1 MLAKQPVTVN
11 GIEFDALI
19 SQDLTFEATTPEYA
33 VEKGFTVSDAVI
45 KNAEQLSMVLYLT
58 PTPVTWY
65 KKHGGGQERVNAVM
79 EQLQELYF
87 KAEPVEVVTSDTV
100 FSNMAIINISF
111 SKTVEAGY
119 AMEIPIA
126 FKKIR
131 ITEAKTTTI
140 PANYGKSG
148 KTKASAGNAN
158 KSSGTSK
165 ASESSNSSGSGSS
178 GSSSSSSKS
187 SSSSGKSNKSSILY
201 GLGKKVGLI

>member
-65 KKHGGGQERVNAVM
+65 NKHGGGQERVNAVM

-165 ASESSNSSGSGSS
+165 ASESSNSSGS
-178 GSSSSSSKS
+178 SSSSSKS

-201 GLGKKVGLI
+201 GLGKKAGLI

>member
-119 AMEIPIA
+119 AMEIPIT

-140 PANYGKSG
+140 PASYGKSG

-165 ASESSNSSGSGSS
+165 SSGNSSSDSS
-178 GSSSSSSKS
+178 SSSSSSSKS
-187 SSSSGKSNKSSILY
+187 NSSSGKSNKSSILY
-201 GLGKKVGLI
+201 GLGKKTGLI

>member
-119 AMEIPIA
+119 AMEIPIT

-165 ASESSNSSGSGSS
+165 ASESSNSSGS
-178 GSSSSSSKS
+178 SSSSSKS

-201 GLGKKVGLI
+201 GLGKKAGLI

>member
-119 AMEIPIA
+119 AMEIPIT

-165 ASESSNSSGSGSS
+165 ASESSNSSGSN
-178 GSSSSSSKS
+178 SSSSKS

-201 GLGKKVGLI
+201 GLGKKAGLI

>member
-11 GIEFDALI
+11 GIEFDALV

-119 AMEIPIA
+119 AMEIPIT

-165 ASESSNSSGSGSS
+165 ASESSNSSGS
-178 GSSSSSSKS
+178 SSSSSKS

-201 GLGKKVGLI
+201 GLGKKAGLI

>member
-165 ASESSNSSGSGSS
+165 ASESSNSSGS
-178 GSSSSSSKS
+178 SSSSSKS

-201 GLGKKVGLI
+201 GLGKKAGLI